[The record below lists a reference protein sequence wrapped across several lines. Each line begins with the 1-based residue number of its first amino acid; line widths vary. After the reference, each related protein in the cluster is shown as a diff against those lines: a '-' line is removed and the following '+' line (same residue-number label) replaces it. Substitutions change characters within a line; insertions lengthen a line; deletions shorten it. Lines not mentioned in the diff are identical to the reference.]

1 MKPSTYRRR
10 TAPAGLVMALMTDPR
25 IAAMKPTREFMAG
38 SAFGIPEDAYDNFLS
53 GLLAAADAVD
63 PVRVLL
69 ADTDKLTDL
78 FLESGWNATRTARD
92 STWADADEWPR
103 EVWIALKAQQIEA
116 HIVALRAAVD
126 GEQS

>member
-1 MKPSTYRRR
+1 
-10 TAPAGLVMALMTDPR
+10 MTDPR
-25 IAAMKPTREFMAG
+25 IEAVRVATYQSERAAQMLLD
-38 SAFGIPEDAYDNFLS
+38 IIDAN
-53 GLLAAADAVD
+53 D